1 MYGCWFEGTLREGV
15 GCTWLDTWRLA
26 SLRQTLTYR
35 CEWRR
40 PCARSQE
47 ASGRCAGKPTHLM
60 TARFNCHFQCRHWRS
75 TVASCT
81 MSRLNKEEPWPPF
94 PIYTGHICDCCRYNR
109 SPRPHT
115 SKATQHGGI
124 CARVRSA
131 DDVGGRAGGGDRDRV
146 DDDGHC
152 RPGSPQPTPSR
163 SAVLR

>member
-1 MYGCWFEGTLREGV
+1 MLIRRDSSGRRRLHVIGHVATCVIASIAHLDVNDV
-15 GCTWLDTWRLA
+15 GP
-26 SLRQTLTYR
+26 
-35 CEWRR
+35 R

-47 ASGRCAGKPTHLM
+47 ARGRCAGKPTHLM

-152 RPGSPQPTPSR
+152 RPGSPQPTPGR